1 MNAELIRAVWQRA
14 RARCKYWHMP
24 SEFHPAPFQID
35 HIIAR
40 QHGGASEFDN
50 LALACLR
57 CNRYKRPNIAGID
70 PQTGE
75 VVRLFDPRRDRWTEH
90 FFWNGAE
97 LRARTAVGRVTLAVL
112 AINDPELVARRKALQ
127 QEGVFGE

>member
-1 MNAELIRAVWQRA
+1 
-14 RARCKYWHMP
+14 MP